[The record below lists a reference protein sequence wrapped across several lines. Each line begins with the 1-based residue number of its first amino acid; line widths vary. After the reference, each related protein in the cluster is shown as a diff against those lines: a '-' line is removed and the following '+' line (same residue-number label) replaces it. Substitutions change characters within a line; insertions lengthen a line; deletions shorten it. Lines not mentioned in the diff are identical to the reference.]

1 MELEP
6 AIHATKRLRRRLRD
20 PSGFQTNDL
29 PLVLCV
35 LAFLIAVG
43 LASLGRTH
51 HRKELRSFLCLENLL
66 RIERGVA
73 TAELS
78 CPVVHLP
85 YRQEEGT
92 SGTVIVCPDPEKHL
106 RLDTYLARRGES
118 WVFQMSFD
126 SASGNSRQA
135 IELENVTASIQV
147 ESSGVILETRPH
159 FLLRYVVLPGGLMV
173 SVFCIFGALFV
184 AVAVLRDPDR
194 SMTDTLIELTAA
206 FVFLVGVVGMGSLAL
221 AVTLGGWT
229 ERTELVQAEGS
240 IIIRDCILSTWRCSE
255 DRLDSVRAVL
265 PAFGGK
271 GFSAVAFYEEDGELR
286 GRTLFR
292 SSGKDWRSVALMNRV
307 FSESS
312 DAP

>member
-1 MELEP
+1 
-6 AIHATKRLRRRLRD
+6 
-20 PSGFQTNDL
+20 
-29 PLVLCV
+29 
-35 LAFLIAVG
+35 
-43 LASLGRTH
+43 
-51 HRKELRSFLCLENLL
+51 
-66 RIERGVA
+66 
-73 TAELS
+73 
-78 CPVVHLP
+78 
-85 YRQEEGT
+85 
-92 SGTVIVCPDPEKHL
+92 
-106 RLDTYLARRGES
+106 
-118 WVFQMSFD
+118 
-126 SASGNSRQA
+126 
-135 IELENVTASIQV
+135 
-147 ESSGVILETRPH
+147 
-159 FLLRYVVLPGGLMV
+159 MV

-312 DAP
+312 DAPLANDCLHQSGFTCTARNRMRPPLFCRAMGPSA